1 MGMTSSLRQVRR
13 GAVALVR
20 SPDGGGPDVRAKTQ
34 PSIDWEDPT
43 LDATDEPAS
52 LTVADGSLFPNPL
65 SLLRGPSVTALLVA
79 GFAIVALIV
88 VSQVVSVLADIST
101 LPVAGQY
108 GVYALIVLAVS
119 AIGYAMGRLAFAFA
133 RFKASP
139 RYSNKAIRDLAGR
152 AELREQAK
160 TDLSGAAGSMATLLK
175 AYPLDSTAHQAKL
188 TKLGFKE
195 AEIEPLIASRDEL
208 LAARDSMS
216 PEAWIARYRTSFAQP
231 MDQAAK
237 RLIRRRSLLVGAKTA
252 AVPHGGLD
260 TAILLTHAYLMIAD
274 LCTLYQL
281 RTNRA
286 GTIAL
291 TWRIIVAAFVAG
303 RLEDVAEEAGQHLFG
318 LAGGATTGTL
328 TKAGSA
334 VAGKVMGKAAE
345 GMVNA
350 AFTYRLGRAAM
361 VRLRPID

>member
-1 MGMTSSLRQVRR
+1 M
-13 GAVALVR
+13 
-20 SPDGGGPDVRAKTQ
+20 RARTE
-34 PSIDWEDPT
+34 PPIDW
-43 LDATDEPAS
+43 DAAEIDAADEPES
-52 LTVADGSLFPNPL
+52 LTIAERGLFPNPL
-65 SLLRGPSVTALLVA
+65 SLLRGPTVTAILIA
-79 GFAIVALIV
+79 GFAVVSLIV
-88 VSQVVSVLADIST
+88 VSQVVSVLSDIST
-101 LPVAGQY
+101 LPIAAQY
-108 GVYALIVLAVS
+108 GVYALIAV
-119 AIGYAMGRLAFAFA
+119 AVGAVVYAMGRLAFAFA

-160 TDLSGAAGSMATLLK
+160 TDLAGAAGSLADVLK
-175 AYPLDSTAHQAKL
+175 AYPLESTAHQTTL
-188 TKLGFKE
+188 TRLGFKDS
-195 AEIEPLIASRDEL
+195 EIEPLIASRDEL

-216 PEAWIARYRTSFAQP
+216 PEAWIERYRTSFAQP
-231 MDQAAK
+231 LDQAAK

-303 RLEDVAEEAGQHLFG
+303 RLEDVAEEAGQQLFG

-345 GMVNA
+345 GMVNG